1 MLSLSVAAMAIS
13 RAAAVIFLNICFL
26 IVVVVQI
33 CLIKKKIK
41 QSNPVNDLVSGEHH
55 PGEEE
60 ENNNSEVAS

>member
-1 MLSLSVAAMAIS
+1 M
-13 RAAAVIFLNICFL
+13 
-26 IVVVVQI
+26 VVVQI